1 MVDIIHNSLRHINHN
16 VLLHSE
22 TGTGKTQAI
31 LCGVLSWMRN
41 QASGNDLKVIF
52 ASRTHKQLT

>member
-1 MVDIIHNSLRHINHN
+1 M
-16 VLLHSE
+16 HSE